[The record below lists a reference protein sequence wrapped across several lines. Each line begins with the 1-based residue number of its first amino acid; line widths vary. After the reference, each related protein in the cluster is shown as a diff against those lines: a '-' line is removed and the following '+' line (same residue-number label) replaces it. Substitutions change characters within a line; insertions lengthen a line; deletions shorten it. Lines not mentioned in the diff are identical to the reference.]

1 MKNTTRNSQDKC
13 CRCGRSGHFARD
25 QNCPV
30 RFQTCKECHMTGHF
44 ASVCKTSR
52 HKQEQK
58 KYTPKSGGQSRVN
71 CVGEDEG
78 AEEYAFTVGLTK
90 LCEENG

>member
-1 MKNTTRNSQDKC
+1 MFLYYNHFHWLEKC
-13 CRCGRSGHFARD
+13 ICTPEQEDGCGKQRKVP
-25 QNCPV
+25 NC
-30 RFQTCKECHMTGHF
+30 FYATSESL
-44 ASVCKTSR
+44 ASLDHR
-52 HKQEQK
+52 RLLL
-58 KYTPKSGGQSRVN
+58 TPKSGGQSRVN